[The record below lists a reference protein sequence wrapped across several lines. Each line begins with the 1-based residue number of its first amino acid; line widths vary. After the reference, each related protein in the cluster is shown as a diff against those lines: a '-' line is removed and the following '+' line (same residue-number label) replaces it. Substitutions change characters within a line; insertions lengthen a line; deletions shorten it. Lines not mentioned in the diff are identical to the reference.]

1 MKVGHLESRKENLM
15 GTSRSGLYLSTKGSR
30 RKISEFA
37 LVHSNEGTFMN
48 VKSPKPKK
56 SPFRMKSG
64 GHGED
69 NIKLLKKYGIKYNI
83 IKTYPNGVRVGN
95 VEGHKEPKKRNS
107 NGQTWFP
114 KSWTANDIQKAGE
127 HVAALESN
135 KHIKDGYNMYGMWK
149 GVKVVV
155 RKTNGKVATI
165 FPDVKQPTKK
175 KGKK

>member
-1 MKVGHLESRKENLM
+1 M
-15 GTSRSGLYLSTKGSR
+15 GTSRSGLYLNTKGSR
-30 RKISEFA
+30 RKVSEFA

-48 VKSPKPKK
+48 VKSLQPKK

-69 NIKLLKKYGIKYNI
+69 NIKLLKKYGIKFNI
-83 IKTYPNGVRVGN
+83 IKTYSNGVRVGN

-114 KSWTANDIQKAGE
+114 SSWTANDILKAGE
-127 HVAALESN
+127 HVAALKSN
-135 KHIKDGYNMYGMWK
+135 RHIKDGYNMYGTWK

-165 FPDVKQPTKK
+165 FPDVKQFTKK
-175 KGKK
+175 KGKI